1 MMTDLIKMKIRKG
14 LGMMVL
20 ILFFSGYL
28 RASHFADSL
37 SFKKEFI
44 FDKGPFLSCHA
55 STIVETPAGLVSAWF
70 GGTREGDPDV
80 EIWLSRKVGG
90 KWSKPV
96 SVANGIQH
104 TKKRYACFNPVL
116 FQVPKGPLL
125 LFYKVGPDIKE
136 WWGMLTKSY
145 DNGKTWSEPQRLPQH
160 ILGPIKNKPILLKDG
175 TLICP
180 SSTEDN
186 GWRIHFELTR
196 DLGKTW
202 EITEPVNRFNVIQPS
217 ILTYPDGRLQTLS
230 RSKENRVVSGWSND
244 QGKTW
249 EDLEMTEIPNPNS
262 GTDAVTLKNGM
273 QLLVYNHSIRDKGK
287 WSGPRYPLCIALSKD
302 GITWKYAGTIEA
314 QPGEYSYPA
323 VIQTADGL
331 IHITYSCKNGRQIPG
346 AKGGYTWENER
357 ISHVTL
363 DVGPIHFDELKVI
376 NKGQVDR

>member
-1 MMTDLIKMKIRKG
+1 MFKLITKALFLIFVLTGYCRAGQKG
-14 LGMMVL
+14 
-20 ILFFSGYL
+20 
-28 RASHFADSL
+28 ADSL

-44 FDKGPFLSCHA
+44 FDKAPFLSCHA
-55 STIVETPAGLVSAWF
+55 STIVETPGGLVSAWF

-80 EIWLSRKVGG
+80 EIWLSRRLGG

-96 SVANGIQH
+96 AVANGIQH

-160 ILGPIKNKPILLKDG
+160 ILGPIKNKPVMLEDG

-186 GWRIHFELTR
+186 GWRIHFEITR

-244 QGKTW
+244 KGKTW
-249 EDLEMTEIPNPNS
+249 EDLEMTSIPNPNS
-262 GTDAVTLKNGM
+262 GTDAVTLKNGL

-287 WSGPRYPLCIALSKD
+287 WSGPRHPLAIALSKD
-302 GITWKYAGTIEA
+302 GVTWKAAGIIEA

-323 VIQTADGL
+323 VIQSKDGL
-331 IHITYSCKNGRQIPG
+331 VHITYSCKTGKQIPG
-346 AKGGYTWENER
+346 AKGGYTFENEH
-357 ISHVTL
+357 ISHVTI
-363 DVGPIHFDELKVI
+363 DVNTIDFNQLKEI
-376 NKGQVDR
+376 AGNAWPE

>member
-1 MMTDLIKMKIRKG
+1 MKVKERIGIVFFILLSSAG
-14 LGMMVL
+14 LQ
-20 ILFFSGYL
+20 
-28 RASHFADSL
+28 ASHFADTL
-37 SFKKEFI
+37 SYTKEFI
-44 FDKGPFLSCHA
+44 FNKPPFLSCHA
-55 STIVETPAGLVSAWF
+55 STIAETPGGLVSAWF

-80 EIWLSRKVGG
+80 EIWLSRRIGG

-160 ILGPIKNKPILLKDG
+160 IYGPIKNKPILLEDG

-217 ILTYPDGRLQTLS
+217 ILMYSDGRLQTLS

-244 QGKTW
+244 KGKTW
-249 EDLEMTEIPNPNS
+249 EDLEMTSIPNPNS
-262 GTDAVTLKNGM
+262 GTDAVTLKNGL

-287 WSGPRYPLCIALSKD
+287 WSGPRHPLAIALSKD
-302 GITWKYAGTIEA
+302 GITWKAAGVIEL

-323 VIQTADGL
+323 VIQSKDGL
-331 IHITYSCKNGRQIPG
+331 VHITYSCKTGKQIPG
-346 AKGGYTWENER
+346 AKGGYTWENEN
-357 ISHVTL
+357 ISHVTI
-363 DVGPIHFDELKVI
+363 DINTIDFNQLKEI
-376 NKGQVDR
+376 TGTTWPE